1 MFGATTEESVTS
13 EKLRRGNSVN
23 SFVVSSIVLDESDLV
38 KQTAIT
44 METIMQNISTIQS
57 VQTASEASVSKVLR
71 NTYMLLG
78 LTLGFSALTAGV
90 AMAVDLSHGAGLV
103 MSLVALGLVWFVLP
117 KTANSSTGLLVVFAF
132 TGLIGASLGP
142 ILNQYLKMTNGGTII
157 MQALGGTAIVF
168 IGLSAYVL
176 TTRKNF
182 NFLGGFVA
190 AGMMLML
197 AACVFLMLASFFG
210 YQFST
215 MNLVLSAGIVLLMSA
230 LILYQTSEIVN
241 GGETNYILATTTLF
255 MSIINLFTSLLH
267 LLGFANSDD

>member
-1 MFGATTEESVTS
+1 
-13 EKLRRGNSVN
+13 
-23 SFVVSSIVLDESDLV
+23 
-38 KQTAIT
+38 
-44 METIMQNISTIQS
+44 
-57 VQTASEASVSKVLR
+57 
-71 NTYMLLG
+71 
-78 LTLGFSALTAGV
+78 LGFSALTAGV

-168 IGLSAYVL
+168 TGLSGYVL

-182 NFLGGFVA
+182 SFLRGFVA
-190 AGMMLML
+190 AGLMLML
-197 AACVFLMLASFFG
+197 AAVVFLLVASFFG

>member
-1 MFGATTEESVTS
+1 
-13 EKLRRGNSVN
+13 
-23 SFVVSSIVLDESDLV
+23 
-38 KQTAIT
+38 
-44 METIMQNISTIQS
+44 MQNISTIQS

-90 AMAVDLSHGAGLV
+90 AMAVDLSHGTGLV

-168 IGLSAYVL
+168 TGLSGYVL

-182 NFLGGFVA
+182 SFLRGFVA
-190 AGMMLML
+190 AGLMLML
-197 AACVFLMLASFFG
+197 AAVVFLLVASFFG